1 MAHLNKVMIIG
12 NVGADPDIRNV
23 LGGAKV
29 ANIRIATT
37 ERFTD
42 RDGKQQER
50 TEWHNV
56 TAWDKTAD
64 IVERFVKKGKMLFV
78 EGKLTTRKYTDKD
91 GVEKYSTEILAQNIQ
106 LLSRDDDG
114 RVYVKPEEI
123 TGGRPLK
130 ATPRQDEDS
139 PALRELRGEYDPHP
153 GDLPF

>member
-12 NVGADPDIRNV
+12 NVGADPDIRQTTN
-23 LGGAKV
+23 GGKV

-37 ERFTD
+37 ERFAD
-42 RDGKQQER
+42 RSGNQQER
-50 TEWHNV
+50 TEWHSV

-114 RVYVKPEEI
+114 RVVIKPD
-123 TGGRPLK
+123 TPGRQLVIK
-130 ATPRQDEDS
+130 PRQEEDS
-139 PALRELRGEYDPHP
+139 PALRELRGEYEPHP